1 MKAVPLAINLLLA
14 GPYTKNHP
22 VHCARGSELRRI
34 LVGETGT
41 SKSVT
46 GNSILRKPA
55 FESRLSAQSLT
66 QTCSESRGSWGE
78 TEVVVIDTPDMFCG
92 KDPSDSLNQEVHRCY
107 LLSAPGPHVLLL
119 VMKLGRFTMED
130 QQAIQGV
137 KEIFG
142 EGAMRHT
149 AVVFTRKEDL
159 KGGSLRDFIQG
170 SDNRALSE
178 LVAACGGRVCAFD
191 NCTTGSTWD
200 DHVKELMDSIESL
213 VTVERSDHYTNRL
226 YNLLT
231 QSECGPVQSEQRLQ
245 DFKGSF
251 IKYMEIQTRGTIMA
265 KANCLRKA
273 LLQTALCIALCAQVS
288 ATLLIQ
294 LFCVLHRTCDFFCRL
309 PFSMCSLF
317 CSLLL
322 VIPKQ
327 LVMIFRK
334 ASRLDARLL
343 CHSY

>member
-1 MKAVPLAINLLLA
+1 MSQNEGSPS

-22 VHCARGSELRRI
+22 AHCARGSEPRTI

-41 SKSVT
+41 GKSAT
-46 GNSILRKPA
+46 GSSVLGKPA
-55 FESRLSAQSLT
+55 FESRLSVRSLT

-78 TEVVVIDTPDMFCG
+78 SEAVVIDTPDMFCG
-92 KDPSDSLNQEVHRCY
+92 KDPSDCLNQEVQSCY

-119 VMKLGRFTMED
+119 VTKLGRFTTED
-130 QQAIQGV
+130 QQAVQGV

-149 AVVFTRKEDL
+149 VVVFTRKEDL
-159 KGGSLRDFIQG
+159 EGGFLRDYIQG
-170 SDNRALSE
+170 SDNRALM
-178 LVAACGGRVCAFD
+178 CAFD
-191 NCTTGSTWD
+191 NHTTGSTRD
-200 DHVKELMDSIESL
+200 DHVKELMDLVESL
-213 VTVERSDHYTNRL
+213 VTVERGDHYANRL

-251 IKYMEIQTRGTIMA
+251 IKYMEIQRRGTIMA
-265 KANCLRKA
+265 KANCLRKV

-288 ATLLIQ
+288 AALLIQ
-294 LFCVLHRTCDFFCRL
+294 LFCVLHRTCDFFCHL

-334 ASRLDARLL
+334 ASRLECKTLV
-343 CHSY
+343 S